1 MSKNESN
8 FYDVTVATIGFWSAL
23 SVEIAVLFIIGALT
37 ALRIHY
43 DHQTIFVYG
52 ITPIIFL
59 GLIYNFLFYPRWTK
73 TNPVFANYFCIFF
86 VQLVFLVFVHTQ
98 GGISSNYFALWPVI
112 LIITSIFGVGA
123 VMFGLLLS
131 IAYIATE
138 VVMMGFDNFLHAN
151 NLQIMITILLAGFF
165 AYLLARRQNSLLQ
178 SAGVAR
184 NLSGELSNAQDK
196 ERLMLSAIA
205 DAVVGVDTIGRVVL
219 FNNAAEQISNWDAR
233 SANGIYYNN
242 IFKLKDSHDKDI
254 TAATDPF
261 LLAMKTGQYTRTD
274 EFYMLNKNN
283 EKITF
288 SISIAPT
295 YDKDNANSGAI
306 GVFHDI
312 SDQKAVQRERNEFV
326 STASHEMRTP
336 VAAIE
341 GFLSMATN
349 PNLASIDDRAKTFIN
364 KAHDSSLH
372 LGRLF
377 QDLLSVTKI
386 EDKHLNDRRSIFN
399 LNDLVAQI
407 VTEMDMIAQKKK
419 LKLTARY
426 AQSNGKSE
434 KVLAPIVR
442 VEADQ
447 ERLREIIS
455 NLIDNAIKYTV
466 TGTIDINVTSND
478 NFATVSVH
486 DTGIGISPE
495 DQKHLFEKFYRANNS
510 MTREIGGT
518 GLGLFIARQ
527 LIEHYGGHIWVESQ
541 AGHGSTF
548 SFSLPIKKPT

>member
-1 MSKNESN
+1 MPTNESN

-23 SVEIAVLFIIGALT
+23 SIEIAGLIIIGVLT
-37 ALRIHY
+37 AMRIPY
-43 DHQTIFVYG
+43 EHQTIFVYG
-52 ITPIIFL
+52 IAPLSFL
-59 GLIYNFLFYPRWTK
+59 GLIYNFLFYPRWAK
-73 TNPVFANYFCIFF
+73 TNPVLANYFCIFF
-86 VQLVFLVFVHTQ
+86 VQLIFLVFVHSQ

-112 LIITSIFGVGA
+112 LIVTSVFGIGA

-131 IAYIATE
+131 LAYLSIE
-138 VVMMGFDNFLHAN
+138 VALMGVGNFLHAN
-151 NLQIMITILLAGFF
+151 NLQIVIAILLAGFF

-178 SAGVAR
+178 SAGAAR

-219 FNNAAEQISNWDAR
+219 FNSAAEQISNWDAH
-233 SANGIYYNN
+233 SAGGIYYNN

-254 TAATDPF
+254 TTTTDPF
-261 LLAMKTGQYTRTD
+261 LQAMKTGQYMRTD

-295 YDKDNANSGAI
+295 YDKNHANSGAI

-349 PNLASIDDRAKTFIN
+349 PNLATIDDRAKSFIS

-386 EDKHLNDRRSIFN
+386 EDKHLNDRRSVFN
-399 LNDLVAQI
+399 LNDLVSQV

-419 LKLTARY
+419 LKLTAHFG
-426 AQSNGKSE
+426 QTGVSKE

-442 VEADQ
+442 VEADS

-455 NLIDNAIKYTV
+455 NLIDNAIKYTMA
-466 TGTIDINVTSND
+466 GEIDVNVSSND
-478 NFATVSVH
+478 NFATVSVR

-527 LIEHYGGHIWVESQ
+527 LIEHYGGHVWVESQ
-541 AGHGSTF
+541 AGQGSTF
-548 SFSLPIKKPT
+548 SFSLPIKKST